1 MDFGKELV
9 TYLTFFSIITPL
21 VVKAIRQTG
30 VIRKRWSNLLSI
42 GVGVLL
48 GLLSIWLPG
57 AASPAVMAWAGGL
70 SGLGGNFLLQL
81 YQK

>member
-1 MDFGKELV
+1 M
-9 TYLTFFSIITPL
+9 
-21 VVKAIRQTG
+21 
-30 VIRKRWSNLLSI
+30 RKRWSNLLSI